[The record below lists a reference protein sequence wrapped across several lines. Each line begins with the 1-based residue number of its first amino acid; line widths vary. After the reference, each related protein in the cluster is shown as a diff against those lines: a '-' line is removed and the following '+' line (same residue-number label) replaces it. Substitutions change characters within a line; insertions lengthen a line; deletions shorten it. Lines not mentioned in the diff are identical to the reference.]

1 MRHRVWNAIASSFLL
16 GAISSLSSAIAAPA
30 AHEPPVPATR
40 TVVEGLL
47 LKEKGTLAPKDIKA
61 MGKDADLVLIDIAR
75 DTHASTTLR
84 TRAVDA
90 LAASGTVV
98 GREHLVR
105 ITTANN
111 NEADLPL
118 VRKALL
124 GLGWMHDGR
133 IVDNAGPWLEHK
145 APAVRLDAAVAL
157 ALSKNPQ
164 AFELLERHNRTE
176 KDTDVRHKIQLLIKQ
191 YRDEQPKS
199 VPKSAPKPRIL
210 PPPPMEGRR

>member
-1 MRHRVWNAIASSFLL
+1 MLSVL
-16 GAISSLSSAIAAPA
+16 GTLCSLSLAMAAPTA
-30 AHEPPVPATR
+30 QQPPATATR
-40 TVVEGLL
+40 PAVEELL
-47 LKEKGTLAPKDIKA
+47 SKEGGPLAPKDIKA

-75 DTHASTTLR
+75 DAHAATALR

-105 ITTANN
+105 LTAVNT

-124 GLGWMHDGR
+124 GLGWMHDSR
-133 IVDNAGPWLEHK
+133 IVHNAGPWLEHK

-164 AFELLERHNRTE
+164 AFELLERHNRNE
-176 KDTDVRHKIQLLIKQ
+176 KDADVRQKIQRLIKQ
-191 YRDEQPKS
+191 YHDEQPKTA
-199 VPKSAPKPRIL
+199 PKVAPKPRIE
-210 PPPPMEGRR
+210 PPGPMEGRR

>member
-1 MRHRVWNAIASSFLL
+1 MC
-16 GAISSLSSAIAAPA
+16 SLSVAMAAPS
-30 AHEPPVPATR
+30 VPQPEAVATR
-40 TVVEGLL
+40 PAVEERLS
-47 LKEKGTLAPKDIKA
+47 KEGGRLAPKDIKA
-61 MGKDADLVLIDIAR
+61 MGKDADLVLIDISR
-75 DTHASTTLR
+75 DSHASTTLR

-105 ITTANN
+105 LTAANT

-124 GLGWMHDGR
+124 GLGWMHDSR

-145 APAVRLDAAVAL
+145 ATAVRLDAAVAL

-164 AFELLERHNRTE
+164 AFELLERHNRGE
-176 KDTDVRHKIQLLIKQ
+176 KDVEVRQKIQRLIKNF
-191 YRDEQPKS
+191 RDEQPKAA
-199 VPKSAPKPRIL
+199 PKVAPKPRIE
-210 PPPPMEGRR
+210 PPGPMEGRR

>member
-1 MRHRVWNAIASSFLL
+1 MQLSVLGVVCSFRV
-16 GAISSLSSAIAAPA
+16 AAATPNPQ
-30 AHEPPVPATR
+30 EPPVPATR
-40 TVVEGLL
+40 TSVEGVLS
-47 LKEKGTLAPKDIKA
+47 KEGGPLASKDIKA

-75 DTHASTTLR
+75 DTHASSTLR
-84 TRAVDA
+84 TRAVGA

-105 ITTANN
+105 LTTANN

-124 GLGWMHDGR
+124 GLGWMHDSR

-145 APAVRLDAAVAL
+145 AAPVRLDAAVAL

-164 AFELLERHNRTE
+164 AFELLERHNRSE
-176 KDTDVRHKIQLLIKQ
+176 KDADVRQKIQRLIKQ
-191 YRDEQPKS
+191 YRDEQPKAA
-199 VPKSAPKPRIL
+199 PKVAPKPRIE

>member
-1 MRHRVWNAIASSFLL
+1 MRHTFWNAIALSVLI
-16 GAISSLSSAIAAPA
+16 GAIGSLPPAIAAPTA
-30 AHEPPVPATR
+30 QEPPAAATR

-47 LKEKGTLAPKDIKA
+47 SKEKGPLAPKDIKA

-105 ITTANN
+105 ITTANT

-133 IVDNAGPWLEHK
+133 IVDNVGPWLEHK

-176 KDTDVRHKIQLLIKQ
+176 KDSDVRQTIQRLIKQ
-191 YRDEQPKS
+191 YRDEQPKAA
-199 VPKSAPKPRIL
+199 PKAAPKPRIL